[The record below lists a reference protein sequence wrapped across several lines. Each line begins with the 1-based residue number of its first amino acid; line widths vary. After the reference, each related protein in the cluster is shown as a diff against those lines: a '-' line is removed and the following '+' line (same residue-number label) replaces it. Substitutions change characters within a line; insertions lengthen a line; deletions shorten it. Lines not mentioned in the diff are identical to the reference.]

1 MTFQSQNIFINLPV
15 KDLNK
20 STTFF
25 KELGFEFNLQFT
37 TEDTASM
44 IISDNIFALLM
55 LEERFK
61 EFSKKKIVDTTT
73 SAQAIFC
80 LSAENREQVDA
91 LVNKA
96 LSSGGKSSSDPQ
108 DHGFMYVWGFQDVDG
123 HLWEIAYMDESVM
136 NQG

>member
-1 MTFQSQNIFINLPV
+1 MVYQSQNIFINLPV

-25 KELGFEFNLQFT
+25 KELGFKFNLQFT

-61 EFSKKKIVDTTT
+61 EFSKKKIVDTAT

-80 LSAENREQVDA
+80 LSAESRDQVDA

-123 HLWEIAYMDESVM
+123 HLWEIAYMDVSAM

>member
-1 MTFQSQNIFINLPV
+1 MAFQSQNIFINLPV

-25 KELGFEFNLQFT
+25 KELGFEFNLQYT

-44 IISDNIFALLM
+44 IINDNIFALLM

-61 EFSKKKIVDTTT
+61 AFTKKEMVDPTT

-80 LSAENREQVDA
+80 LSADSRDQVNE

-108 DHGFMYVWGFQDVDG
+108 DHGFMYVWGFEDVDG
-123 HLWEIAYMDESVM
+123 HLWEIAYMDESAM